1 MTRRTGSAGE
11 IPASLLTMAALVAVL
26 APCLLVTACSSA
38 RGATARAARAVPA
51 VPAVPATPAGPA
63 TPKVPVRQEDGGTGL
78 RLLQEAAKAGSDTS
92 YQGVEMVTAWGAG
105 GTTTMVADVW
115 HRSGG
120 STLVQVTTPGTAG
133 PGQPSVTDDTDSRA
147 PEGVLGITGQLVVLL
162 GANYDV
168 AYAGDGSADSRAAQ
182 VVEARRE
189 NGRLAALIWLDKATE
204 LPLRREVFDPGAHLI
219 GEDVFIDLKIGA
231 SAAAAAPTGGTAP
244 GTRRLSFAELADMRA
259 RGWPAPGAL
268 PDGLALF
275 EASEAATRSGR
286 VLVLGYSDGLYVVS
300 VFVQRGD
307 LAPRLSGWDKISLDG
322 RDVYAGQPDRR
333 SLTWSGRGYVFTVMA
348 DAPQATLD
356 RAVDTLPYSS
366 PPGFWQRLSRGFGRL
381 ASWVNPFR

>member
-51 VPAVPATPAGPA
+51 GPV

-120 STLVQVTTPGTAG
+120 STLVQVATPGTASF
-133 PGQPSVTDDTDSRA
+133 GQPSVTDDTDSRA

-189 NGRLAALIWLDKATE
+189 NGRLAALIWLDKATK

-231 SAAAAAPTGGTAP
+231 PAVAAVPTGDTAP
-244 GTRRLSFAELADMRA
+244 GTRRLSTTELADMRA
-259 RGWPAPGAL
+259 RGWPVPGAL

-307 LAPRLSGWDKISLDG
+307 LAPSLSGWDKISLDG

-348 DAPQATLD
+348 DAPEATLD
-356 RAVDTLPYSS
+356 RAVDTLPYNS
-366 PPGFWQRLSRGFGRL
+366 PPGFWQRLSRGFARL